1 MNANQNDPALEAL
14 KPVPSDMGTEEPT
27 SEETVYLGEQKPKMS
42 RNAMTFLGIVL
53 AAGGAIAF
61 MTLKGGPQSASAATG
76 APAAAAAN
84 TTITTF
90 LSGGS
95 TNIQAM
101 QQMLRNTEKV
111 VKQFM
116 AYPSTTQIP
125 LNDLKTNPFR

>member
-1 MNANQNDPALEAL
+1 MNLNQNEPEGL
-14 KPVPSDMGTEEPT
+14 KSIPSDMGATEEPT
-27 SEETVYLGEQKPKMS
+27 SEETVYVGDKKPKMS
-42 RNAMTFLGIVL
+42 RNSMTFLGIVL

-61 MTLKGGPQSASAATG
+61 MTLKGGPQSASAATA

-116 AYPSTTQIP
+116 A
-125 LNDLKTNPFR
+125 